1 MVIKCTHLRN
11 VARRQTSG
19 ISWMGGFLWFR
30 ASNDVQLNARVICAH
45 LFGCRRR
52 PKWVIGMS
60 ERFFRPGRQFVL
72 LPYLYNQL
80 VECNRTLV
88 RRVRGAIVHFPLLFG
103 AAVLEPFYET
113 WLVPGAAV
121 KAGDSFSGELHSADG
136 PAGWKQPIKT
146 QPVWWTGRSF
156 YFHGLSLPHGR
167 SKCQR
172 RLTLQFSDRCAPECA
187 DHDRNCGL
195 LERKTSDECSS
206 FTKLHK
212 RFRR

>member
-1 MVIKCTHLRN
+1 MHFSFNIWWKLPLFNARDESKAPSNPPRLKRFKTHGAAQLGLLAGRWLAGANPWYAKVKPILKLPNDRIAAQMSWQLENQIVRAYFDYASPYYFMVIKCTHLRN

-30 ASNDVQLNARVICAH
+30 ASNDVQLHARVICAH

-103 AAVLEPFYET
+103 AAVL
-113 WLVPGAAV
+113 
-121 KAGDSFSGELHSADG
+121 
-136 PAGWKQPIKT
+136 
-146 QPVWWTGRSF
+146 
-156 YFHGLSLPHGR
+156 
-167 SKCQR
+167 
-172 RLTLQFSDRCAPECA
+172 
-187 DHDRNCGL
+187 
-195 LERKTSDECSS
+195 
-206 FTKLHK
+206 
-212 RFRR
+212 